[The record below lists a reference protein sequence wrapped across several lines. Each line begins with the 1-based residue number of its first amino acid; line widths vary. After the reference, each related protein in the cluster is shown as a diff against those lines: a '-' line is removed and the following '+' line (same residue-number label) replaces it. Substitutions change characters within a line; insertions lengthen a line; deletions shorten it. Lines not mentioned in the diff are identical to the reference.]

1 LSNGDGEHSI
11 GWAHASSE
19 RTPALIRA
27 HPWRLVLGAAALLV
41 AAVTV
46 VVAADARARIPERVE
61 IADVAVGGASA
72 VEAEHLV
79 RARAKELA
87 QRPLLVVGPE
97 GFVRTS
103 GVQLGARPQV
113 TAAVAAAG
121 LRRFARARGWLD
133 GERVRTLPLRWEVD
147 VGAVRQLAERFGPAA
162 PPSEATVEVRA
173 DGVHVRAGHA
183 GYEVD
188 SEALRSRLESLPPR
202 VHVPT
207 THVDPEV
214 TTAEARATA
223 HQIERL
229 TRTPRTI
236 LLGSVAT
243 TLEPTTLRAL
253 VRVHPGEGGLTVSFD
268 AGRLAKLLPAS
279 VAPRDAELRVR
290 GANIELVPAVQG
302 RILDVAATA
311 RRLVE
316 SDRSRVEAAV
326 TLVQPGVTT
335 AELASLGIRD
345 RVSEF
350 TTHYPPGQPRVV
362 NIQRAAAVIDGTI
375 LPPGARFSMN
385 EALGERT
392 IAKGYVPAPQIAAGN
407 SFADSVGGGI
417 SQVATTLY
425 NGAFFAGLELIEHQP
440 HSLYIDRYPLGRE
453 ATISWG
459 GPELIFRNDWPA
471 SVLIKL
477 DATDTSITV
486 RFFSSRLGR
495 RVETETSLP
504 YGHGGGSFMVDYTR
518 RVYRGTRL
526 VRDERFR
533 VRYGVSPGSGAPG
546 GT

>member
-1 LSNGDGEHSI
+1 M
-11 GWAHASSE
+11 
-19 RTPALIRA
+19 PALIQA
-27 HPWRLVLGAAALLV
+27 HRWRLVVGAAALLV
-41 AAVTV
+41 VAVTV
-46 VVAADARARIPERVE
+46 VAAADARARIPARVE

-72 VEAEHLV
+72 VEAEDLV
-79 RARAKELA
+79 RARANELA
-87 QRPLLVVGPE
+87 QRPLLVVGP
-97 GFVRTS
+97 GGSVRTS

-121 LRRFARARGWLD
+121 LRRFVRARGWLD
-133 GERVRTLPLRWEVD
+133 GEGVRRLPLRWEVD
-147 VGAVRQLAERFGPAA
+147 AGAVHRLAARLGPLS
-162 PPSEATVEVRA
+162 PPSEAAVEVRT
-173 DGVHVRAGHA
+173 DGVHVRAGRA
-183 GYEVD
+183 GYEVN
-188 SEALRSRLESLPPR
+188 SEALRSRLESLPAR
-202 VHVPT
+202 VQVPT

-223 HQIERL
+223 QEIERL
-229 TRTPRTI
+229 TGTPRTI

-243 TLEPTTLRAL
+243 TLETTTLRTL
-253 VRVHPGEGGLTVSFD
+253 VRVHPGEGGLSVSFD
-268 AGRLAKLLPAS
+268 AGRLARLLPAS

-290 GANIELVPAVQG
+290 GVNVEIVPSVQG

-311 RRLVE
+311 LRLAE

-326 TLVQPGVTT
+326 TLVQPDVTT
-335 AELASLGIRD
+335 AELASLGIRE

-375 LPPGARFSMN
+375 LRPGETFSMN
-385 EALGERT
+385 EVLGERT
-392 IAKGYVPAPQIAAGN
+392 IEKGYVPAPQIGAGN
-407 SFADSVGGGI
+407 SFVDSVGGGI
-417 SQVATTLY
+417 SQVATMLY

-440 HSLYIDRYPLGRE
+440 HSLYIDRYPVGRE

-495 RVETETSLP
+495 RVETETSVP
-504 YGHGGGSFMVDYTR
+504 SGNGGGSFMVEYTR

-526 VRDERFR
+526 ARDERFR
-533 VRYGVSPGSGAPG
+533 VRYGVSPGSGTPG
-546 GT
+546 GM